1 MITFKTIEDKDQ
13 LFIEKVYRSTREKEL
28 LFTYLTEAQKTNF
41 ILMQL
46 TAQLADYKMNY
57 KEATYQIIV
66 YNKKSVGRLYL
77 WETKN
82 DIRVLDIALLPEYQ
96 GRGIGTE
103 ILSNIIK
110 SARLKTKIV
119 SLHVSQNNPA
129 KNLYLRLG
137 FKKISGDMINDY
149 LEIKDD
155 ISM

>member
-13 LFIEKVYRSTREKEL
+13 SFIEKVYRGTREKEL

-46 TAQLADYKMNY
+46 KAQLADYKMNY
-57 KEATYQIIV
+57 EGATYQIIV

-77 WETKN
+77 WETEN
-82 DIRVLDIALLPEYQ
+82 NIRVLDISLLPEYQ

-103 ILSNIIK
+103 ILSNIIM
-110 SARLKTKIV
+110 SAKLKNKLV
-119 SLHVSQNNPA
+119 SLHVAKNNPA

-137 FKKISGDMINDY
+137 FKKNSEDLMNY
-149 LEIKDD
+149 YMEIEDH
-155 ISM
+155 I

>member
-1 MITFKTIEDKDQ
+1 MLTFKTIEDKDQ
-13 LFIEKVYRSTREKEL
+13 PFIEKVYRSTREKEL

>member
-28 LFTYLTEAQKTNF
+28 LFTYFTEAQKTNF

-82 DIRVLDIALLPEYQ
+82 DIRVLDIELLPEYQ